1 MREIKQELIKTL
13 DLYPCCVCI
22 QKMCTA
28 PDCPAA
34 NGHQDEY
41 LKRLE
46 ALLDKEIRLIRRA
59 TQFFPPELE
68 EVIDIRE
75 HVETGG

>member
-1 MREIKQELIKTL
+1 MRAKTKELINTL

-22 QKMCTA
+22 QKICTA

-34 NGHQDEY
+34 NGHQEEY
-41 LKRLE
+41 FERLE
-46 ALLDKEIRLIRRA
+46 ALLNKEIRLIKRA

-68 EVIDIRE
+68 EIIDIRE
-75 HVETGG
+75 HVETSC